1 MEHDER
7 HRVQIEIPAR
17 TVVKVVL
24 LIIVAYAAVRLL
36 GQMRNVLVLLG
47 VSLFLALMLMPLVR
61 VVERRMRYSLA
72 VLTVWLGVVLGVL
85 LFLGLLIAPLATQV
99 DDLVAAAP
107 GYIDDLQ
114 HDSRFRDLDKRY
126 DVIKKAQQQVSQVPG
141 RAFGAAG
148 QVASKFADAFT
159 VLFLTLFMMFELPR
173 INEWVLSLLR
183 PAQAQRVRRIGGQ
196 IQRNIS
202 GYVAGNLI
210 ISVIAGLVTFVTLE
224 ILGVPYAVALALVL
238 ALFDLVPLIGATI
251 GAVIVVAVTLAAA
264 GVVPALIMIA
274 VQVAYQQLENHVL
287 QPVVYRRTVQ
297 LSPLIILVAVL
308 IGATLLGVLG
318 ALIAIP
324 IAGSIQLIAREVI
337 AEKRRDGTLPP
348 PRTAE
353 SSAQPVTTSP

>member
-1 MEHDER
+1 MEHDQR
-7 HRVQIEIPAR
+7 NRVQIEIPAR
-17 TVVKVVL
+17 TVVKVVF

-61 VVERRMRYSLA
+61 VVERHMRYSLA
-72 VLTVWLGVVLGVL
+72 VITVWLGVVLGVL

-114 HDSRFRDLDKRY
+114 HDSRFRDLDRRY

-318 ALIAIP
+318 ALIA
-324 IAGSIQLIAREVI
+324 
-337 AEKRRDGTLPP
+337 
-348 PRTAE
+348 
-353 SSAQPVTTSP
+353 